1 MSNARPDRRFKRPL
15 ILFRLKIKF
24 AGHARALRDK
34 DRQTARARC
43 SQHWQSNFPETCFTP
58 KNSPEF
64 SSLAEPPI
72 PCCHLDRGLQPEW
85 RDLLLLTCV
94 RNITARQH

>member
-34 DRQTARARC
+34 DRQTARTLLAGLAIEFPGNLLYAKELARI
-43 SQHWQSNFPETCFTP
+43 Q
-58 KNSPEF
+58 
-64 SSLAEPPI
+64 
-72 PCCHLDRGLQPEW
+72 
-85 RDLLLLTCV
+85 
-94 RNITARQH
+94 